1 MIGYSESLPGRNAG
15 PVTAA
20 ERLPALDAL
29 RGVAVMGILV
39 MNVYAFAMPFAAYY
53 NPLIMGGTDA
63 LNMGTWFFTHL
74 FFDQKFM
81 SIFSMLYGAGVVMMM
96 NRAAARGTPFT
107 PIFYRRSAWLLVIG
121 LLHGY
126 FIWFG
131 DILFHYALMG
141 MLVFLFRKASP
152 RTLIAIACFV
162 LPVTLLINYGSSFH
176 LEELQADV
184 AAIEAEQAQGAT
196 LEEEQREKLEEW
208 REIRPLFA
216 PSEDDIAADVTA
228 YRGSYVDVLTHRAPF
243 VAFMQV
249 SGTLVFVLWRVG
261 GLMLLGM
268 ALMKLG
274 VLSGERSTRFY
285 RKMTVFGYGLGLPLA
300 ILSAVIL
307 EAQQFDPIYVA
318 RYGGIPNYFG
328 SIMVAFGHIGA
339 VMLVVKS
346 GAFQA
351 AVARCAAVGRMALSN
366 YLAQSLVMTSLFY
379 GYGVGLYA
387 EVPRF
392 AQQGFVVILLGLQLL
407 LSTWWLRHFR
417 FGPAEWLWRSLTYG
431 QRQPMR
437 R

>member
-20 ERLPALDAL
+20 ERLLSLDAL
-29 RGVAVMGILV
+29 RGVAVTGILV
-39 MNVYAFAMPFAAYY
+39 MNVYAFAMPLAAYY

-74 FFDQKFM
+74 LFDQKFM

-96 NRAAARGTPFT
+96 DRAAERGAAFT
-107 PIFYRRSAWLLVIG
+107 PVFYRRSAWLMVIG

-141 MLVFLFRKASP
+141 MAVFLFRKASP
-152 RTLIAIACFV
+152 RTLITIACLL
-162 LPVTLLINYGSSFH
+162 LPVTLLINYGSSFY
-176 LEELQADV
+176 LEDLQADV
-184 AAIEAEQAQGAT
+184 AAIEEAQSQGAT
-196 LEEEQREKLEEW
+196 LDEDQREKLEEW
-208 REIRPLFA
+208 RDVRPIFA
-216 PSEDDIAADVTA
+216 PTGEDIAAEVTA
-228 YRGSYVDVLTHRAPF
+228 YKGSYVDVLAHRAPF

-249 SGTLVFVLWRVG
+249 SGTLVFGVWRVG

-274 VLSGERSTRFY
+274 VLSGERNTRFY
-285 RKMTVFGYGLGLPLA
+285 QRMTLFGYGVGLPLA
-300 ILSAVIL
+300 VLSAVTL
-307 EAQQFDPIYVA
+307 EGHQFDPLYVA

-328 SIMVAFGHIGA
+328 SILVAFGHIGA

-346 GAFQA
+346 GAFEA
-351 AVARCAAVGRMALSN
+351 AVERFAAVGRTALSN
-366 YLAQSLVMTSLFY
+366 YLAHSLVMTSLFY
-379 GYGVGLYA
+379 GYGMGLYG
-387 EVPRF
+387 EVPRSV
-392 AQQGFVVILLGLQLL
+392 QQGFVVALIGLQLL
-407 LSTWWLRHFR
+407 LSPWWLKHFR
-417 FGPAEWLWRSLTYG
+417 FGPAEWLWRSLTYR

>member
-1 MIGYSESLPGRNAG
+1 MGYPKPLPGQNAG

-20 ERLPALDAL
+20 ERLVSLDTL

-39 MNVYAFAMPFAAYY
+39 MNVYAFAMPLAAYY

-74 FFDQKFM
+74 LFDQKFM
-81 SIFSMLYGAGVVMMM
+81 TIFSMLYGAGVVMMM
-96 NRAAARGTPFT
+96 NRAEARDVPFT
-107 PIFYRRSAWLLVIG
+107 SVFYRRSAWLIVFG

-141 MLVFLFRKASP
+141 MIVFLFRKASP
-152 RTLIAIACFV
+152 RMLITIACIM
-162 LPVTLLINYGSSFH
+162 LPVTLLINFGSSFYM
-176 LEELQADV
+176 EELQADV
-184 AAIEAEQAQGAT
+184 AAIEQMQSDGAT
-196 LEEEQREKLEEW
+196 PDEEQQQKLEAWLEV
-208 REIRPLFA
+208 RAVFA
-216 PSEDDIAADVTA
+216 PTAEDIAAEVTA
-228 YRGSYVDVLTHRAPF
+228 YKGTYVEALAQRAPF
-243 VAFMQV
+243 VAFMQLNL
-249 SGTLVFVLWRVG
+249 TLVFVVWRVG

-274 VLSGERSTRFY
+274 VLSGQRSMRFY
-285 RKMTVFGYGLGLPLA
+285 RKMTVIGYGVGLPLA

-307 EAQQFDPIYVA
+307 DAHRFDPLYVA

-328 SIMVAFGHIGA
+328 SILVAFGHIGA
-339 VMLVVKS
+339 VLLVVKS

-351 AVARCAAVGRMALSN
+351 AVHRVAAVGRMALSN
-366 YLAQSLVMTSLFY
+366 YLAHSLVMTSLFY
-379 GYGVGLYA
+379 GYGLGLYA
-387 EVPRF
+387 EVPRIW
-392 AQQGFVVILLGLQLL
+392 QQGFVAALIGLQLA
-407 LSTWWLRHFR
+407 LSPWWLKHFR

>member
-1 MIGYSESLPGRNAG
+1 MGYPKPLPGQNAG

-20 ERLPALDAL
+20 ERLVSVDTL

-39 MNVYAFAMPFAAYY
+39 MNVYAFAMPLAAYY

-74 FFDQKFM
+74 LFDQKFM
-81 SIFSMLYGAGVVMMM
+81 TIFSMLYGAGVVMMM
-96 NRAAARGTPFT
+96 NRAEARDVPFT
-107 PIFYRRSAWLLVIG
+107 SVFYRRSAWLIVFG

-141 MLVFLFRKASP
+141 MIVFLFRKASP
-152 RTLIAIACFV
+152 RMLITIACIM
-162 LPVTLLINYGSSFH
+162 LPVTLLINFGSSFYM
-176 LEELQADV
+176 EELQADV
-184 AAIEAEQAQGAT
+184 AAIEQMQSDGAT
-196 LEEEQREKLEEW
+196 PDEEQQQKLEAWLEV
-208 REIRPLFA
+208 RAVFA
-216 PSEDDIAADVTA
+216 PTAEDIAAEVTA
-228 YRGSYVDVLTHRAPF
+228 YKGTYVEALAQRAPF
-243 VAFMQV
+243 VAFMQLNL
-249 SGTLVFVLWRVG
+249 TLVFVVWRVG

-274 VLSGERSTRFY
+274 VLSGQRSMRFY
-285 RKMTVFGYGLGLPLA
+285 RKMTVIGYGVGLPLA

-307 EAQQFDPIYVA
+307 DAHQFDPLYVA

-328 SIMVAFGHIGA
+328 SILVAFGHIGA
-339 VMLVVKS
+339 VLLVVKS

-351 AVARCAAVGRMALSN
+351 AVHRVAAVGRMALSN
-366 YLAQSLVMTSLFY
+366 YLAHSLVMTSLFY
-379 GYGVGLYA
+379 GYGLGLYA
-387 EVPRF
+387 EVPRIW
-392 AQQGFVVILLGLQLL
+392 QQGFVAALIGLQLA
-407 LSTWWLRHFR
+407 LSPWWLKHFR

>member
-1 MIGYSESLPGRNAG
+1 MGYPKPLPGQNAG

-20 ERLPALDAL
+20 ERLVSLDTL
-29 RGVAVMGILV
+29 RGVAVMGILE
-39 MNVYAFAMPFAAYY
+39 MNVYAFAMPLAAYY

-74 FFDQKFM
+74 LFDQKFM
-81 SIFSMLYGAGVVMMM
+81 TIFSMLYGAGVVMMM
-96 NRAAARGTPFT
+96 NRAEARDVPFT
-107 PIFYRRSAWLLVIG
+107 SVFYRRSAWLIVFG

-141 MLVFLFRKASP
+141 MIVFLFRKASP
-152 RTLIAIACFV
+152 RMLITIACIM
-162 LPVTLLINYGSSFH
+162 LPVTLLINFGSSFYM
-176 LEELQADV
+176 EELQADV
-184 AAIEAEQAQGAT
+184 AAIEQMQSDGAT
-196 LEEEQREKLEEW
+196 PDEEQQQKLEAWLEV
-208 REIRPLFA
+208 RAVFA
-216 PSEDDIAADVTA
+216 PTAEDIAAEVTA
-228 YRGSYVDVLTHRAPF
+228 YKGTYVEALAQRAPF
-243 VAFMQV
+243 VAFMQLNL
-249 SGTLVFVLWRVG
+249 TLVFVVWRVG

-274 VLSGERSTRFY
+274 VLSGQRSMRFY
-285 RKMTVFGYGLGLPLA
+285 RKMTVIGYGVGLPLA

-307 EAQQFDPIYVA
+307 DAHQFDPLYVA

-328 SIMVAFGHIGA
+328 SILVAFGHIGA
-339 VMLVVKS
+339 VLLVVKS

-351 AVARCAAVGRMALSN
+351 AVHRVAAVGRMALSN
-366 YLAQSLVMTSLFY
+366 YLAHSLVMTSLFY
-379 GYGVGLYA
+379 GYGLGLYA
-387 EVPRF
+387 EVPRIW
-392 AQQGFVVILLGLQLL
+392 QQGFVAALIGLQLA
-407 LSTWWLRHFR
+407 LSPWWLKHFR

>member
-1 MIGYSESLPGRNAG
+1 MISYPKPLSGQNAG

-20 ERLPALDAL
+20 ERLVSLDTL

-53 NPLIMGGTDA
+53 NPTIMGGTDA

-81 SIFSMLYGAGVVMMM
+81 TIFAMLYGAGIIMMM
-96 NRAAARGTPFT
+96 DRAETRGAAFAPVLF
-107 PIFYRRSAWLLVIG
+107 RRSAWLIVIG

-141 MLVFLFRKASP
+141 MVVFLARNATP
-152 RTLIAIACFV
+152 RTLITIACV
-162 LPVTLLINYGSSFH
+162 LLPVTLLINFGSSFYV
-176 LEELQADV
+176 EELQSDVVEIERLQADGAALDDEQQQRLDEWQEIRPVFSPSEEDV
-184 AAIEAEQAQGAT
+184 AA
-196 LEEEQREKLEEW
+196 
-208 REIRPLFA
+208 EIA
-216 PSEDDIAADVTA
+216 A
-228 YRGSYVDVLTHRAPF
+228 YRGTYIDALTHRAPF
-243 VAFMQV
+243 VAFMQINL
-249 SGTLVFVLWRVG
+249 TLVFVVWRVG
-261 GLMLLGM
+261 ALMLLGM

-285 RKMTVFGYGLGLPLA
+285 RKMTLVGYGFGLPLVS
-300 ILSAVIL
+300 LSAVLL
-307 EAQQFDPIYVA
+307 EAHEFDPLYVA

-328 SIMVAFGHIGA
+328 SILVALGHIGA
-339 VMLVVKS
+339 VVLVLRS
-346 GAFQA
+346 GTFKALVDRF
-351 AVARCAAVGRMALSN
+351 AAVGRMALSN
-366 YLAQSLVMTSLFY
+366 YLAHSLIMTSLFY
-379 GYGVGLYA
+379 GYGLGLYA

-392 AQQGFVVILLGLQLL
+392 LQQGFVAALIGLQLL
-407 LSTWWLRHFR
+407 VSPWWLRRFR

>member
-1 MIGYSESLPGRNAG
+1 MGYSEPLPKRNAA

-20 ERLPALDAL
+20 ERLVSLDTL

-39 MNVYAFAMPFAAYY
+39 MNVYAFAMPLAAYY
-53 NPLIMGGTDA
+53 NPLIMGGADA

-96 NRAAARGTPFT
+96 NRAEVRDAPLTSV
-107 PIFYRRSAWLLVIG
+107 FYRRSGWLIVFG

-141 MLVFLFRKASP
+141 MIVFLFRRASP
-152 RTLIAIACFV
+152 RILITIACV
-162 LPVTLLINYGSSFH
+162 MLPITLLINYGSSFYV
-176 LEELQADV
+176 EELQTDV
-184 AAIEAEQAQGAT
+184 ATIESLQSQGAA
-196 LEEEQREKLEEW
+196 LDEQQQEKLEEW
-208 REIRPLFA
+208 QAIRVVFA
-216 PSEDDIAADVTA
+216 PSAEDIEAEVTA
-228 YRGSYVDVLTHRAPF
+228 YRGSYVEALAQRAPF
-243 VAFMQV
+243 VAFMQLNL
-249 SGTLVFVLWRVG
+249 TLVFVVWRVG

-274 VLSGERSTRFY
+274 VLSAERSMRFY
-285 RKMTVFGYGLGLPLA
+285 RRMTLIGYGAGLPLA

-307 EAQQFDPIYVA
+307 DAHQFDPLFVS

-328 SIMVAFGHIGA
+328 SILVAFGHIGA
-339 VMLVVKS
+339 VMLMVKS
-346 GAFQA
+346 GALQA
-351 AVARCAAVGRMALSN
+351 VVDRFAAVGRMALTN
-366 YLAQSLVMTSLFY
+366 YLTHSLVMTSLFY
-379 GYGVGLYA
+379 GYGLGLYGD
-387 EVPRF
+387 VPRIG
-392 AQQGFVVILLGLQLL
+392 QQGFVAVVIGLQLF
-407 LSTWWLRHFR
+407 LSPWWLRYFR

>member
-15 PVTAA
+15 PITAA
-20 ERLPALDAL
+20 ERLLSLDAL

-39 MNVYAFAMPFAAYY
+39 MNVYAFAMPLAAYY

-96 NRAAARGTPFT
+96 NRAAERGASFT
-107 PIFYRRSAWLLVIG
+107 PVFYRRSAWLMVIG

-141 MLVFLFRKASP
+141 MVVFLFRKASP
-152 RTLIAIACFV
+152 RKLITIACLL
-162 LPVTLLINYGSSFH
+162 LPVTLLINYGSSFY

-184 AAIEAEQAQGAT
+184 AAIEEAQSQGAT
-196 LEEEQREKLEEW
+196 LDEDEREKLEEW
-208 REIRPLFA
+208 RDVRPIFA
-216 PSEDDIAADVTA
+216 PTGEDIAAEVTA
-228 YRGSYVDVLTHRAPF
+228 YKGSYVDVLAHRAPF

-249 SGTLVFVLWRVG
+249 SGTLVFVVWRVG

-274 VLSGERSTRFY
+274 VLSGERNTRFY
-285 RKMTVFGYGLGLPLA
+285 KRMTLFGYGVGLPLA
-300 ILSAVIL
+300 VLSAVTL
-307 EAQQFDPIYVA
+307 EGQQFDPLYVA

-328 SIMVAFGHIGA
+328 SILVAFGHIGA

-346 GAFQA
+346 GAFEA
-351 AVARCAAVGRMALSN
+351 AVERFAAVGRTALSN
-366 YLAQSLVMTSLFY
+366 YLAHSVVMTSLFY
-379 GYGVGLYA
+379 GYGMGLYG

-392 AQQGFVVILLGLQLL
+392 AQQGFVVALIGLQLL
-407 LSTWWLRHFR
+407 LSPWWLKHFR

>member
-1 MIGYSESLPGRNAG
+1 MGYSKPLPGQNAG
-15 PVTAA
+15 PVTSA
-20 ERLPALDAL
+20 ERLVSLDTL

-39 MNVYAFAMPFAAYY
+39 MNVYAFAMPLAAYY

-81 SIFSMLYGAGVVMMM
+81 SIFSMLYGAGLVMMM
-96 NRAAARGTPFT
+96 NRAEARDAPFT
-107 PIFYRRSAWLLVIG
+107 PVFYRRSAWLIVFG

-141 MLVFLFRKASP
+141 MIVFLFRKASP
-152 RTLIAIACFV
+152 RVLITIACIL
-162 LPVTLLINYGSSFH
+162 LPVTLLINYGSSFYM
-176 LEELQADV
+176 EELQAEV
-184 AAIEAEQAQGAT
+184 AAIEQLQSEGVSLDAEQQ
-196 LEEEQREKLEEW
+196 QKLEEW
-208 REIRPLFA
+208 REIRAVFA
-216 PSEDDIAADVTA
+216 PTAEDIEAEVSA
-228 YRGSYVDVLTHRAPF
+228 YKGTYVEALAQRAPF
-243 VAFMQV
+243 VAFMQLNL
-249 SGTLVFVLWRVG
+249 TLVFVVWRVG

-285 RKMTVFGYGLGLPLA
+285 TRMTLIGYGAGLPLA

-307 EAQQFDPIYVA
+307 EAHQFDPLYVA

-328 SIMVAFGHIGA
+328 SILVAFGHIGA
-339 VMLVVKS
+339 VLLIVKS
-346 GAFQA
+346 GALQ
-351 AVARCAAVGRMALSN
+351 AVAQRFAAVGRMALSN
-366 YLAQSLVMTSLFY
+366 YLMHSLVMTSLFY
-379 GYGVGLYA
+379 GYGLGLYA
-387 EVPRF
+387 ELPRVG
-392 AQQGFVVILLGLQLL
+392 QQGIVAVLIGLQLL
-407 LSTWWLRHFR
+407 LSPWWLKHFR

>member
-15 PVTAA
+15 PITAA
-20 ERLPALDAL
+20 ERLLSLDAL

-39 MNVYAFAMPFAAYY
+39 MNVYAFAMPLAAYY

-96 NRAAARGTPFT
+96 NRAAERGVSFT
-107 PIFYRRSAWLLVIG
+107 PVFYRRSAWLMVIG

-141 MLVFLFRKASP
+141 MVVFLFRKASP
-152 RTLIAIACFV
+152 RKLITIACLL
-162 LPVTLLINYGSSFH
+162 LPVTLLINYGSSFY

-184 AAIEAEQAQGAT
+184 AAIEEAQSQGAT
-196 LEEEQREKLEEW
+196 LDEDEREKLEEW
-208 REIRPLFA
+208 RDVRPIFA
-216 PSEDDIAADVTA
+216 PTGEDIAAEVTA
-228 YRGSYVDVLTHRAPF
+228 YKGSYVDVLAHRAPF

-249 SGTLVFVLWRVG
+249 SGTLVFVVWRVG

-274 VLSGERSTRFY
+274 VLSGERNTRFY
-285 RKMTVFGYGLGLPLA
+285 KRMTLFGYGVGLPLA
-300 ILSAVIL
+300 VLSAVTL
-307 EAQQFDPIYVA
+307 EGQQFDPLYVA

-328 SIMVAFGHIGA
+328 SILVAFGHIGA

-346 GAFQA
+346 GAFEA
-351 AVARCAAVGRMALSN
+351 AVERFAAVGRTALSN
-366 YLAQSLVMTSLFY
+366 YLAHSVVMTSLFY
-379 GYGVGLYA
+379 GYGMGLYG

-392 AQQGFVVILLGLQLL
+392 EQQGFVVALIGLQLL
-407 LSTWWLRHFR
+407 LSPWWLKHFR

>member
-1 MIGYSESLPGRNAG
+1 MGYSNPLPAPKAG

-20 ERLPALDAL
+20 ERLVALDTL

-39 MNVYAFAMPFAAYY
+39 MNVYAFAMPLAAYY
-53 NPLIMGGTDA
+53 NPLLMGGSDA

-81 SIFSMLYGAGVVMMM
+81 SIFAMLYGAGMIMMM
-96 NRAAARGTPFT
+96 DRADARGTAFGPV
-107 PIFYRRSAWLLVIG
+107 FYRRSAWLIAIG

-141 MLVFLFRKASP
+141 MVAFLFRKASP
-152 RTLIAIACFV
+152 RTLVVVACSL
-162 LPVTLLINYGSSFH
+162 LPVALLINFGGS
-176 LEELQADV
+176 LYMEELQAEV
-184 AAIEAEQAQGAT
+184 AAIEEQRAQGGALDEEQAER
-196 LEEEQREKLEEW
+196 LDEW
-208 REIRPLFA
+208 LQIRPFFA
-216 PSEDDIAADVTA
+216 PNEEDIAAEVA
-228 YRGSYVDVLTHRAPF
+228 GYRGSYVDALTQRAPF
-243 VAFMQV
+243 VAFMQANL
-249 SGTLVFVLWRVG
+249 TLAFVVWRVG

-274 VLSGERSTRFY
+274 VLSGERSADFY
-285 RKMTVFGYGLGLPLA
+285 RRMAVIGYGAGLPLV
-300 ILSAVIL
+300 ILSAVML
-307 EAQQFDPIYVA
+307 DAHSFDPLYVA

-328 SIMVAFGHIGA
+328 SILVAFGHIGA
-339 VMLVVKS
+339 VFLIVKS
-346 GAFQA
+346 DAMHA
-351 AVARCAAVGRMALSN
+351 IVDRLAAVGRTALSN
-366 YLAQSLVMTSLFY
+366 YLAQSLVMTTVFY
-379 GYGVGLYA
+379 GYGFGLYA

-392 AQQGFVVILLGLQLL
+392 WQQAFVAALVALQLL
-407 LSTWWLRHFR
+407 LSPWWLKYFR

>member
-1 MIGYSESLPGRNAG
+1 MGYSEPLPRRNAA

-20 ERLPALDAL
+20 ERLESLDTL

-39 MNVYAFAMPFAAYY
+39 MNVYAFAMPLAAYY
-53 NPLIMGGTDA
+53 NPLIMGGADA

-96 NRAAARGTPFT
+96 NRAEVRDAPLTSV
-107 PIFYRRSAWLLVIG
+107 FYRRSGWLIVFG

-141 MLVFLFRKASP
+141 MIVFLFRRASP
-152 RTLIAIACFV
+152 RMLITIACTM
-162 LPVTLLINYGSSFH
+162 LPVTLLINYGSSFYV
-176 LEELQADV
+176 EELQTDV
-184 AAIEAEQAQGAT
+184 AAIEQLQSQGAA
-196 LEEEQREKLEEW
+196 LDEQQQEKLEEW
-208 REIRPLFA
+208 QAIRVVFA
-216 PSEDDIAADVTA
+216 PSAEDIEAEVTA
-228 YRGSYVDVLTHRAPF
+228 YRGSYVEALAQRAPF
-243 VAFMQV
+243 VAFMQLNL
-249 SGTLVFVLWRVG
+249 TLVFVVWRVG

-274 VLSGERSTRFY
+274 VLSAERSMRFY
-285 RKMTVFGYGLGLPLA
+285 KRMTLIGYGAGLPLA

-307 EAQQFDPIYVA
+307 DAHQFDPLFVS

-328 SIMVAFGHIGA
+328 SILVAFGHIGA
-339 VMLVVKS
+339 VMLMVKS
-346 GAFQA
+346 GALQA
-351 AVARCAAVGRMALSN
+351 VVDRFAAVGRMALTN
-366 YLAQSLVMTSLFY
+366 YLTHSLVMTSLFY
-379 GYGVGLYA
+379 GYGLGLYG
-387 EVPRF
+387 EVPRIG
-392 AQQGFVVILLGLQLL
+392 QQGFVAVVIGLQLF
-407 LSTWWLRHFR
+407 LSPWWLRHFR

>member
-1 MIGYSESLPGRNAG
+1 MGYPKPLPGQNAG

-20 ERLPALDAL
+20 ERLVSLDTL

-39 MNVYAFAMPFAAYY
+39 MNVYAFAMPLAAYY

-74 FFDQKFM
+74 LFDQKFM
-81 SIFSMLYGAGVVMMM
+81 TIFSMLYGAGVVMMM
-96 NRAAARGTPFT
+96 NRAEARDVPFT
-107 PIFYRRSAWLLVIG
+107 SVFYRRSAWLIVFG

-126 FIWFG
+126 IIWFG

-141 MLVFLFRKASP
+141 MIVFLFRKASP
-152 RTLIAIACFV
+152 RMLITIACIM
-162 LPVTLLINYGSSFH
+162 LPVTLLINFGSSFYM
-176 LEELQADV
+176 EELQADV
-184 AAIEAEQAQGAT
+184 AAIEQMQSDGAT
-196 LEEEQREKLEEW
+196 PDEEQQQKLEAWLEV
-208 REIRPLFA
+208 RAVFA
-216 PSEDDIAADVTA
+216 PTAEDIAAEVTA
-228 YRGSYVDVLTHRAPF
+228 YKGTYVDALAQRAPF
-243 VAFMQV
+243 VAFMQLNL
-249 SGTLVFVLWRVG
+249 TLVFVVWRVG

-274 VLSGERSTRFY
+274 VLSGQRSMRFY
-285 RKMTVFGYGLGLPLA
+285 RKMTVIGYGVGLPLA

-307 EAQQFDPIYVA
+307 DAHQFDPLYVA

-328 SIMVAFGHIGA
+328 SILVAFGHIGA
-339 VMLVVKS
+339 VLLVVKS

-351 AVARCAAVGRMALSN
+351 AVHRVAAVGRMALSN
-366 YLAQSLVMTSLFY
+366 YLAHSLVMTSLFY
-379 GYGVGLYA
+379 GYGLGLYA
-387 EVPRF
+387 EVPRIW
-392 AQQGFVVILLGLQLL
+392 QQGFVAALIGLQLA
-407 LSTWWLRHFR
+407 LSPWWLKHFR

>member
-1 MIGYSESLPGRNAG
+1 MGYPKPLPGQNAG

-20 ERLPALDAL
+20 ERLVSVDTL

-39 MNVYAFAMPFAAYY
+39 MNVYAFAMPLAAYY

-74 FFDQKFM
+74 LFDQKFM
-81 SIFSMLYGAGVVMMM
+81 TIFSMLYGAGVVMMM
-96 NRAAARGTPFT
+96 NRAEARDVPFT
-107 PIFYRRSAWLLVIG
+107 SVFYRRSAWLIVFG

-131 DILFHYALMG
+131 DILFHYSLMG
-141 MLVFLFRKASP
+141 MIVFLFRKASP
-152 RTLIAIACFV
+152 RMLITIACIM
-162 LPVTLLINYGSSFH
+162 LPVTLLINFGSSFYM
-176 LEELQADV
+176 EELQADV
-184 AAIEAEQAQGAT
+184 AAIEQMQSDGAT
-196 LEEEQREKLEEW
+196 PDEEQQQKLEAWLEV
-208 REIRPLFA
+208 RAVFA
-216 PSEDDIAADVTA
+216 PTAEDIAAEVTA
-228 YRGSYVDVLTHRAPF
+228 YKGTYVEALAQRAPF
-243 VAFMQV
+243 VAFMQLNL
-249 SGTLVFVLWRVG
+249 TLVFVVWRVG

-274 VLSGERSTRFY
+274 VLSGQRSMRFY
-285 RKMTVFGYGLGLPLA
+285 RKMTVIGYGVGLPLA

-307 EAQQFDPIYVA
+307 DAHQFDPLYVA

-328 SIMVAFGHIGA
+328 SILVAFGHIGA
-339 VMLVVKS
+339 VLLVVKS

-351 AVARCAAVGRMALSN
+351 AVHRVAAVGRMALSN
-366 YLAQSLVMTSLFY
+366 YLAHSLVMTSLFY
-379 GYGVGLYA
+379 GYGLGLYA
-387 EVPRF
+387 EVPRIW
-392 AQQGFVVILLGLQLL
+392 QQGFVAALIGLQLA
-407 LSTWWLRHFR
+407 LSPWWLKHFR

>member
-1 MIGYSESLPGRNAG
+1 LIGYSESLPGRNAG
-15 PVTAA
+15 PITAA
-20 ERLPALDAL
+20 ERLLSLDAL

-96 NRAAARGTPFT
+96 NRAAERGASFT
-107 PIFYRRSAWLLVIG
+107 PVFYRRSAWLMVIG

-141 MLVFLFRKASP
+141 MVVFLFRKASP
-152 RTLIAIACFV
+152 RKLITIACLL
-162 LPVTLLINYGSSFH
+162 LPVTLLINYGSSFY

-184 AAIEAEQAQGAT
+184 AAIEEAQSQGAT
-196 LEEEQREKLEEW
+196 LDEDEREKLEEW
-208 REIRPLFA
+208 RDVRPIFA
-216 PSEDDIAADVTA
+216 PTGEDIAAEVTA
-228 YRGSYVDVLTHRAPF
+228 YKGSYVDVLAHRAPF

-249 SGTLVFVLWRVG
+249 SGTLVFVVWRVG

-274 VLSGERSTRFY
+274 VLSGERNTRFY
-285 RKMTVFGYGLGLPLA
+285 KRMTLFGYGVGLPLA
-300 ILSAVIL
+300 VLSAVTL
-307 EAQQFDPIYVA
+307 EGQQFDPLYVA

-328 SIMVAFGHIGA
+328 SILVAFGHIGA

-346 GAFQA
+346 GAFE
-351 AVARCAAVGRMALSN
+351 AVVGRFAAVGRTALSN
-366 YLAQSLVMTSLFY
+366 YLAHSLVMTSLFY
-379 GYGVGLYA
+379 GYGMGLYG

-392 AQQGFVVILLGLQLL
+392 AQQGFVVALVGLQLL
-407 LSTWWLRHFR
+407 LSPWWLRHFR